1 MARQPRIPM
10 KSEIEQAL
18 LVLEHTERS
27 TLLDCGADIRL
38 KQLFQTTSSRR
49 KAEDFDKSG
58 SSPAKLAKLSQ
69 NQVRS
74 PLLRAEFCTDS
85 VATPPK
91 LLRYMENRHFLMKH
105 VREESRS
112 EVGGGPRY
120 HNTLFGV
127 VTLLQVLSPTYY
139 LRVKPRSQEV
149 VAHIGGKPALF
160 VQCRARPA
168 PLGCPAPTGLGFGI
182 YRSGRVES
190 QLLALRKAAHMVPNC
205 AHRG

>member
-1 MARQPRIPM
+1 M

-27 TLLDCGADIRL
+27 TLLDCGADKRL

-85 VATPPK
+85 VLEACD
-91 LLRYMENRHFLMKH
+91 
-105 VREESRS
+105 
-112 EVGGGPRY
+112 
-120 HNTLFGV
+120 
-127 VTLLQVLSPTYY
+127 
-139 LRVKPRSQEV
+139 RVAAACSAQ
-149 VAHIGGKPALF
+149 
-160 VQCRARPA
+160 
-168 PLGCPAPTGLGFGI
+168 GCPHFTKLRTPRLSSLGLEGPKGPKGP
-182 YRSGRVES
+182 SS
-190 QLLALRKAAHMVPNC
+190 LCLRLPSPF
-205 AHRG
+205 RG